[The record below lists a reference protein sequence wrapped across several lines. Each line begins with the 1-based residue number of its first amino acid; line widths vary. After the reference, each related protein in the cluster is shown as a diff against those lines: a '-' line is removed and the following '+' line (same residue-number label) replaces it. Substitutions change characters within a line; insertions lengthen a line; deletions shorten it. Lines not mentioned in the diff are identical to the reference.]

1 VKVPASQPDRGIAAT
16 RKSERHEFDHETAA
30 CRRGMER
37 RINVG
42 MPDDLHRALR
52 MYCAQH
58 RLTMRQVIVELLK
71 RLLLGGEKPPA

>member
-1 VKVPASQPDRGIAAT
+1 
-16 RKSERHEFDHETAA
+16 
-30 CRRGMER
+30 MER